1 MKKTTDGTRHG
12 IFQSATESARLLGL
26 RQPPSPQ
33 SAPAVWPPHPPRAQ
47 GPEETSKQ
55 HPLVERIERNPKY
68 QQLKATRTRLGWW
81 LTILMLIVYYGY
93 IGLIAF
99 DKALLAKPIGAGVT
113 TLGIP
118 LGMAVIVFTVAITGI
133 YVRRANKEFDALT
146 RDILKDATK

>member
-1 MKKTTDGTRHG
+1 MQD
-12 IFQSATESARLLGL
+12 
-26 RQPPSPQ
+26 
-33 SAPAVWPPHPPRAQ
+33 
-47 GPEETSKQ
+47 
-55 HPLVERIERNPKY
+55 PLVERIERNPKY

-81 LTILMLIVYYGY
+81 LTILMLVVYYGY

-118 LGMAVIVFTVAITGI
+118 LGMAVIVFTIAITGV

-146 RDILKDATK
+146 RDILKDATQ